1 MSNFEKAVRQKLRF
15 PSIRGLLTTED
26 LWDLPLTSKNGLDLN
41 SVAQAVNAEVK
52 ASGEESFVGEPT
64 PASTVAV
71 LKLDVVK
78 AVIAVKIAERDAEVT
93 RKQKREKRDRLL
105 ELLANKED
113 AALAELTP
121 DQIRE
126 QLAALDD

>member
-41 SVAQAVNAEVK
+41 SVAQAVNAQVK

-64 PASTVAV
+64 PASAVAV

-78 AVIAVKIAERDAEVT
+78 AVIATKIAERDAEAT
-93 RKQKREKRDRLL
+93 RKEKREKRNRLL

-113 AALAELTP
+113 AALQELTS
-121 DQIRE
+121 DQIKE

>member
-71 LKLDVVK
+71 LKLDIVK

>member
-15 PSIRGLLTTED
+15 PSIRGPLTTED

-52 ASGEESFVGEPT
+52 ASGEESFVGEST
-64 PASTVAV
+64 PASATAV
-71 LKLDVVK
+71 LKLEVVK
-78 AVIAVKIAERDAEVT
+78 SVIATKIAERDAEAT
-93 RKQKREKRDRLL
+93 RKQKREKRERLL

-113 AALAELTP
+113 AALQELTP
-121 DQIRE
+121 EQIKE
-126 QLAALDD
+126 QIAALDD

>member
-1 MSNFEKAVRQKLRF
+1 MSVFEKASRQKLRF
-15 PSIRGLLTTED
+15 ASARGDLTVED
-26 LWDLPLTSKNGLDLN
+26 LWDLPLTSRNGFDLN
-41 SVAQAVNAEVK
+41 VVAQKANAEVK
-52 ASGEESFVGEPT
+52 ASGEESFVGEST
-64 PASTVAV
+64 PASATAV

-78 AVIAVKIAERDAEVT
+78 SVIATKIAERDAEVA
-93 RKQKREKRDRLL
+93 RKDKRQKRERLL

-113 AALAELTP
+113 AALQELTP

>member
-1 MSNFEKAVRQKLRF
+1 MSVFEKAIRQKFRF

-26 LWDLPLTSKNGLDLN
+26 LWDLPLTSKNGFDLN

-52 ASGEESFVGEPT
+52 ATGEESFVGDST
-64 PASTVAV
+64 PASAVAV

-78 AVIAVKIAERDAEVT
+78 SVIATKIAERDAEVT
-93 RKQKREKRDRLL
+93 RKEKRQKRDRLL

-113 AALAELTP
+113 DALQELTP
-121 DQIRE
+121 DQIKE